1 MTPSIR
7 LAKPA
12 LIVIA
17 LAIFVVFPLVFS
29 NPTVTSIAIF
39 TLIYMVAASA
49 WNVFAGYSG
58 YIALGHA
65 AFFGAGA
72 YALAIAANHLGFT
85 GGWTEFALVPLAGVV
100 AGVLAVPFGLIAL
113 RARRHTFVVITIAI
127 FFIFQLLAFNLGFT
141 GGSSGLQI
149 PTPLWPAATYNDP
162 FYYVTLVVLVATVA
176 SSWLVR
182 GSRFGLQLLAI
193 RDDEERARGL
203 GVRVGRVK
211 LAAFV
216 ASAIPVGMA
225 GALYAYFIGQIFPQF
240 AFDPLFD
247 ISIALMAF
255 LGGLGTVWG
264 PLLGALVLEAL
275 QQYFTVTFSA
285 SQIYLVIYGVLFLAV
300 ILFLPSGVIPSIEQ
314 WVQRSR
320 TRPSSAERSA
330 DSVELGQDVVKA
342 AG

>member
-1 MTPSIR
+1 M
-7 LAKPA
+7 
-12 LIVIA
+12 
-17 LAIFVVFPLVFS
+17 FS
-29 NPTVTSIAIF
+29 
-39 TLIYMVAASA
+39 
-49 WNVFAGYSG
+49 GYSG

-85 GGWTEFALVPLAGVV
+85 AGWNEFALVPLAGVV

-149 PTPLWPAATYNDP
+149 PTPLWSAATYNDP
-162 FYYVTLVVLVATVA
+162 FYYVTLALLVATVA
-176 SSWLVR
+176 LSGLVR
-182 GSRFGLQLLAI
+182 SSRFGLQLLAI

-247 ISIALMAF
+247 LSIALMAF
-255 LGGLGTVWG
+255 LGGLGTVAG
-264 PLLGALVLEAL
+264 PLLGALVLESL
-275 QQYFTVTFSA
+275 QQYFTQQYGA
-285 SQIYLVIYGVLFLAV
+285 SQAYLIIYGALFLLV
-300 ILFLPSGVIPSIEQ
+300 VLVLPRGVIPSVEELVAR
-314 WVQRSR
+314 WRARSSSEGSGPGEPGR
-320 TRPSSAERSA
+320 T
-330 DSVELGQDVVKA
+330 GDVVE
-342 AG
+342 AGAR